1 MKVRYLFAFFIGL
14 LICTQQSSAQS
25 SWPFGFLKPVCNTMP
40 SAPSPVTIPSAN
52 TCTKWPVVQNG
63 AWHQA
68 TTWNGGTLPA
78 NNDVVCIPA
87 GVTVQVTNP
96 TYDAANTCPSNA
108 AATPQL
114 FIFVCGTIDFKAGG
128 KLHIGCN
135 SNFQIYTGGRILAAN
150 GNSDI
155 IKIGSKI
162 VWGPSNTSLSGP
174 WYINDGCGSTAL
186 GCQGAGVLPVKI
198 GLFRA
203 VKKSSVLVELDWST
217 QYEQNSS
224 HFEIQRSTDNNTW
237 VSIGT
242 VAAKGFNS
250 GVASYQFRDAS
261 PEHGISLYRLKQV
274 DIDGHFYFSDVVRV
288 SNSSETQ
295 LKVFPNPVANTAHI
309 YLPVAGSGS
318 RYELQIINSNG
329 TIVKQLIPGI
339 GNVLSLPANGMAAGT
354 YLVRLLENGV
364 TKQQTMFVK
373 Q

>member
-1 MKVRYLFAFFIGL
+1 MKASYLFAFFIGVF
-14 LICTQQSSAQS
+14 IYTQKSSAQS
-25 SWPFGFLKPVCNTMP
+25 SWPFGFLKPVCSTMP
-40 SAPSPVTIPSAN
+40 SAPSPVNVPPGN
-52 TCTKWPVVQNG
+52 TCTKWPVVNNG
-63 AWHQA
+63 AWNSGA
-68 TTWNGGTLPA
+68 TWNGGTVPA
-78 NNDVVCIPA
+78 NNAVVCIPA
-87 GVTVQVTNP
+87 GVTVRVANP
-96 TYDAANTCPSNA
+96 TYTSANACPSNPA
-108 AATPQL
+108 NTPVL
-114 FIFVCGTIDFKAGG
+114 YIFVCGTIDFNSGG
-128 KLHIGCN
+128 KLHLGCN
-135 SNFQIYTGGRILAAN
+135 SAIQIYTGGMIEAAN
-150 GNSDI
+150 GNSDLI
-155 IKIGSKI
+155 QIGTKE
-162 VWGPSNTSLSGP
+162 VWRFNNTNLNGP
-174 WYINDGCGSTAL
+174 WYINDGCGSNPL
-186 GCQGAGVLPVKI
+186 GCQGGGALPVKI

-217 QYEQNSS
+217 HYEQNSS

-261 PEHGISLYRLKQV
+261 PEQGISLYRLKQV

-329 TIVKQLIPGI
+329 TIVRQLTPGI